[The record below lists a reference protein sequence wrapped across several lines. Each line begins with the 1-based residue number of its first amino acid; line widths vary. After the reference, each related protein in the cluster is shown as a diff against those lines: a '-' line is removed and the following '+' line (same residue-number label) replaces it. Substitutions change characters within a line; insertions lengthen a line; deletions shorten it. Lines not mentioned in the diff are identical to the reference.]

1 MMSYQM
7 QEAMK
12 TDRIGDSNDN
22 FSNRLDKQ
30 IFTETKAAG
39 ASGSRH
45 MVKPDNGG
53 SAEEP

>member
-1 MMSYQM
+1 MSYQM